1 MNEISII
8 GGGLSGLHF
17 AYRMTK
23 ENTNLAPTIHIY
35 EKMKHFVPV
44 LNLDPP
50 GHLHILLLGLAVLL

>member
-23 ENTNLAPTIHIY
+23 ENKDSAPTIHIY
-35 EKMKHFVPV
+35 EKMKHFGGP
-44 LNLDPP
+44 
-50 GHLHILLLGLAVLL
+50 ILSQYDRDGSLLYED